1 MQQKLK
7 QILRQHQGTMP
18 VYFYFSREKKMVLA
32 EYNFWVNTDID
43 LIMLLGQLLGAENI
57 SVKESKQEESHENS
71 GICGDL

>member
-1 MQQKLK
+1 
-7 QILRQHQGTMP
+7 
-18 VYFYFSREKKMVLA
+18 MVLA